1 MLTNA
6 MFWYI
11 CLIVYGGASL
21 WSWYKA
27 FRKKRLKYA
36 LKQQVNGLRG
46 PIIMIWFSYFII
58 GAVSLI
64 PPMLHWINEQTFTT
78 QAAAVWRFAPSVYLL
93 TVIYIAFRVIRTA
106 WKTTW
111 KYTAQE
117 QEWER
122 ESALK
127 FKTKVKSFLP
137 SFLKRFIKTE
147 ATKVSP

>member
-6 MFWYI
+6 IFWYI
-11 CLIVYGGASL
+11 CLIVYGGASV
-21 WSWYKA
+21 WAWYKA
-27 FRKKRLKYA
+27 FKKKRLKYA
-36 LKQQVNGLRG
+36 LKQQVNGLRP
-46 PIIMIWFSYFII
+46 PILMIWCCYFII

-64 PPMLHWINEQTFTT
+64 PPMLNWINEQTFTT
-78 QAAAVWRFAPSVYLL
+78 QSAAVWRFAPSIYLL
-93 TVIYIAFRVIRTA
+93 TVFYLVFRVL
-106 WKTTW
+106 KTIGRNTW

-127 FKTKVKSFLP
+127 FKTKIKSFLP
-137 SFLKRFIKTE
+137 SFLKRFIKIE